1 MKMNRSKILAI
12 MAVAMALQQLA
23 VTAFTA
29 QESNKAR
36 WGTLKPNL
44 YFAVKEKA
52 KEQSVL
58 GLAWMVKDWRT
69 DQLIVRHAY
78 QYGNIAENVQAYY
91 TAHDGENFARETI
104 IDSEYNA
111 RFLVDFL

>member
-1 MKMNRSKILAI
+1 
-12 MAVAMALQQLA
+12 
-23 VTAFTA
+23 
-29 QESNKAR
+29 
-36 WGTLKPNL
+36 
-44 YFAVKEKA
+44 
-52 KEQSVL
+52 
-58 GLAWMVKDWRT
+58 MVKDWRT